1 MSGAPRRSHWPAGA
15 RVAIMRAMAGELDA
29 FLISLHADAGG
40 VLLPVRA
47 QPRARREGLLGLRA
61 GALRMGTNAP
71 PEDGR
76 ATARIGSMLAD
87 TLGVPRS
94 AVLCVVGPKRRDKLF
109 RVAGLTPAQAG
120 SRLREALG

>member
-1 MSGAPRRSHWPAGA
+1 
-15 RVAIMRAMAGELDA
+15 MAGELDA

-47 QPRARREGLLGLRA
+47 QPRARREGRWA
-61 GALRMGTNAP
+61 CAPAPCAWGTTAA

-94 AVLCVVGPKRRDKLF
+94 AVLCVVGPQRRDKLF

>member
-1 MSGAPRRSHWPAGA
+1 
-15 RVAIMRAMAGELDA
+15 MRGMAAELDA
-29 FLISLHADAGG
+29 FLISLRADAGG
-40 VLLPVRA
+40 VVLPVRA

-61 GALRMGTNAP
+61 GALRMGTSAA

-76 ATARIGSMLAD
+76 ATASIGKMLAD

-94 AVLCVVGPKRRDKLF
+94 AVLCVAGPLRRDKLF
-109 RVAGLTPAQAG
+109 RVAGLTAAQAG

>member
-1 MSGAPRRSHWPAGA
+1 MSGAPRRSLWPPGGLAA
-15 RVAIMRAMAGELDA
+15 MMRAMAGELDA

-61 GALRMGTNAP
+61 GALRVGTTAA

-76 ATARIGSMLAD
+76 ATARIGSVLAD

-94 AVLCVVGPKRRDKLF
+94 SVLCVVGPTRRDKLF